1 MNLNHSMIP
10 IVIARSRDGGH
21 EARAYCLPIHSIPI
35 KFNPRPSLDAMC
47 AALCAGAVGAR
58 AVRRGR
64 GGRVLRAGRC
74 GAEEEGEERGFGD
87 SA

>member
-1 MNLNHSMIP
+1 MIP

-47 AALCAGAVGAR
+47 AALCAGAVSAL
-58 AVRRGR
+58 AVRVARCA
-64 GGRVLRAGRC
+64 AGS
-74 GAEEEGEERGFGD
+74 EEGEERGFD
-87 SA
+87 DA